1 MEGLSACECPVCFNL
16 LGTEWPPM
24 SMPCGHTLCHPCVE
38 QLSSAGA
45 RRAPTFRC
53 PLCREWVNREAVI
66 LNVTLRDLIGE
77 GYTFEQSFHHALLLW
92 VLSVCMSST
101 VSVYPSPV
109 CSSFSV
115 CLFVPASSSP
125 LRFYTLSLASHTL
138 LLAYSL
144 VYQCTAVEE

>member
-16 LGTEWPPM
+16 LGSECPPM

-45 RRAPTFRC
+45 RGAPTFRC

-101 VSVYPSPV
+101 SVV

-115 CLFVPASSSP
+115 CLSQPPPPPSVFI
-125 LRFYTLSLASHTL
+125 LLASQATPFCLHTL
-138 LLAYSL
+138 WFTNA
-144 VYQCTAVEE
+144 QQ

>member
-1 MEGLSACECPVCFNL
+1 MTQQLLCLSCSQQTCCSASVLLYHCRVMEGLSACECPVCFNL
-16 LGTEWPPM
+16 LGSECPPM

-101 VSVYPSPV
+101 LV
-109 CSSFSV
+109 
-115 CLFVPASSSP
+115 LFVAP
-125 LRFYTLSLASHTL
+125 SLFVCPSL
-138 LLAYSL
+138 LVPPPFLYS
-144 VYQCTAVEE
+144 